1 MTRLLLLTLLMNSA
15 IAFGQLAEFSFSEKI
30 QKFPEA
36 KAGAQLEHV
45 FEFKNTGTEP
55 LIITKY
61 EVDCTCT
68 KAEYSK
74 EPIMPGAASSIKIT
88 FDTTGKMGWQYRKI
102 ALYANTKKTPST
114 IEIRVKVN
122 E

>member
-1 MTRLLLLTLLMNSA
+1 MTQLLLLTLLMNSA
-15 IAFGQLAEFSFSEKI
+15 IAFGQLAEFSFSEKVH
-30 QKFPEA
+30 KFQEV

-45 FEFKNTGTEP
+45 FEFENTGNEP

-61 EVDCTCT
+61 DVDCTCT

-74 EPIMPGAASSIKIT
+74 EPIMPGAKSNIKIS

-102 ALYANTKKTPST
+102 ELNANTKKNPSI